1 MLILTNKDCV
11 RLGKVVSLRS
21 KITLKREVTMKRM
34 KLYEADDKMID
45 LISDNYSMLQGL
57 SAFGIRLGFGDKTVS
72 KICSEQGVDCYTF
85 LTVVNFLING
95 YTPKETDEKISVK
108 TLLDYLRASHR
119 YFLDFQL
126 PSIRKKL
133 EETLS
138 QSDNLAV
145 LIMRLYDEYAHDIH
159 IHMKYEEKTL
169 FPYVEALIKGEQKTN
184 YNVDIFSKHHSDTT
198 GKFHELKNIIIKYLP
213 HDGLANN
220 QLTATLYDIY
230 NNEEWLCNHSDVE
243 EVLFVP
249 AIRILEQK
257 LRTDDVSA
265 HISSMINNADSK
277 ESISEREKEIIL
289 CLVQGMSNKE
299 IANKLFISVNTVITH
314 RRNIVRKL
322 QIHSLAGLTIYA
334 IANNLIDK
342 RCFTAKSN

>member
-1 MLILTNKDCV
+1 
-11 RLGKVVSLRS
+11 
-21 KITLKREVTMKRM
+21 
-34 KLYEADDKMID
+34 MID

-57 SAFGIRLGFGDKTVS
+57 GAFGIRLGFGDKTV
-72 KICSEQGVDCYTF
+72 KEVCQEQNVDCHSF

-95 YTPKETDEKISVK
+95 YAPKETDEKISVS
-108 TLLDYLRASHR
+108 TLLAYLRASHR

-133 EETLS
+133 EESLS
-138 QSDNLAV
+138 LGDQLAA
-145 LIMRLYDEYAHDIH
+145 LILRLYDEYAHDIRV
-159 IHMKYEEKTL
+159 HMKYEEKTL
-169 FPYVEALIKGEQKTN
+169 FPYVEALLRGEQMSN

-198 GKFHELKNIIIKYLP
+198 GKFHELKSIIIKYLP

-230 NNEEWLCNHSDVE
+230 NNEEWLCNHSNVE
-243 EVLFVP
+243 DVLFVP
-249 AIRILEQK
+249 AIRLLEQK
-257 LRTDDVSA
+257 LKNDDLSA
-265 HISSMINNADSK
+265 RISSMINNADSK
-277 ESISEREKEIIL
+277 ESLSEREKEIIV

-299 IANKLFISVNTVITH
+299 IANKLFISINTVITH

-342 RCFTAKSN
+342 KCFNT

>member
-1 MLILTNKDCV
+1 
-11 RLGKVVSLRS
+11 
-21 KITLKREVTMKRM
+21 
-34 KLYEADDKMID
+34 MID

-57 SAFGIRLGFGDKTVS
+57 SAFGIRLGFGDKTVNEV
-72 KICSEQGVDCYTF
+72 CEEQGVDCYTF

-95 YTPKETDEKISVK
+95 YTPKETDDKISVN
-108 TLLDYLRASHR
+108 TMLGYLRASHR

-133 EETLS
+133 EESLS
-138 QSDNLAV
+138 LGDKLAI
-145 LIMRLYDEYAHDIH
+145 LILRLYDEYDHDIRL
-159 IHMKYEEKTL
+159 HMKYEEKTL
-169 FPYVEALIKGEQKTN
+169 FPYVEALIQGEQKSD
-184 YNVDIFSKHHSDTT
+184 YNVDIFAKHHSDIT

-213 HDGLANN
+213 HNGLANN

-230 NNEEWLCNHSDVE
+230 NNEEWLSNHSNVE

-257 LRTDDVSA
+257 VRDDDVSA
-265 HISSMINNADSK
+265 RISSMISNADSK
-277 ESISEREKEIIL
+277 ESISEREKEIIV

-299 IANKLFISVNTVITH
+299 IAAKLFISVNTVNTH

-334 IANNLIDK
+334 IANNLIDT
-342 RCFTAKSN
+342 RCFVG

>member
-1 MLILTNKDCV
+1 
-11 RLGKVVSLRS
+11 
-21 KITLKREVTMKRM
+21 M

-45 LISDNYSMLQGL
+45 LISDNHSMLQGL

-72 KICSEQGVDCYTF
+72 EICAEQGVDCYTF

-95 YTPKETDEKISVK
+95 YTPKTTDDRISVK
-108 TLLDYLRASHR
+108 TLLEYLRASHR

-133 EETLS
+133 EETLGRNVPS
-138 QSDNLAV
+138 VQKGPSVMPTDGGEARQGTLVV
-145 LIMRLYDEYAHDIH
+145 LIMRLFDEYAHDVRL
-159 IHMKYEEKTL
+159 HMKYEEKTL
-169 FPYVEALIKGEQKTN
+169 FPYVEALLRGEQKSD
-184 YNVDIFSKHHSDTT
+184 YNVDTYAKHHGDTT

-220 QLTATLYDIY
+220 QLTAALYDIY
-230 NNEEWLCNHSDVE
+230 SNEEWLSNHSNVE

-249 AIRILEQK
+249 AIRILEQRLK
-257 LRTDDVSA
+257 SDDVTA
-265 HISSMINNADSK
+265 RISSMIGNVACE
-277 ESISEREKEIIL
+277 ESISEREREIIV

-299 IANKLFISVNTVITH
+299 IANHLFISVNTVITH

-334 IANNLIDK
+334 IANNLIS
-342 RCFTAKSN
+342 FH

>member
-1 MLILTNKDCV
+1 MGIAPLTKKQYLCT
-11 RLGKVVSLRS
+11 RKV
-21 KITLKREVTMKRM
+21 TATTMKRM

-57 SAFGIRLGFGDKTVS
+57 GAFGIRLGFGDKTVTEV
-72 KICSEQGVDCYTF
+72 CREQDVDCHTF

-95 YTPKETDEKISVK
+95 YTPKETDDRISVA
-108 TLLDYLRASHR
+108 TLLAYLRASHH

-133 EETLS
+133 EASLTMG
-138 QSDNLAV
+138 DNRAE
-145 LIMRLYDEYAHDIH
+145 LILRLYDEYAHDIRL
-159 IHMKYEEKTL
+159 HMKYEEKTL
-169 FPYVEALIKGEQKTN
+169 FPYVEALMQGEQKPN
-184 YNVDIFSKHHSDTT
+184 YNVDTFAKHHSDTT
-198 GKFHELKNIIIKYLP
+198 GKFQELKNIIIKYLP

-220 QLTATLYDIY
+220 QLTTTLYDIY
-230 NNEEWLCNHSDVE
+230 NNEEWLLNHSNVE

-249 AIRILEQK
+249 AIRLLEQRLK
-257 LRTDDVSA
+257 TDDVSA
-265 HISSMINNADSK
+265 RISSMIQQAEGK
-277 ESISEREKEIIL
+277 EAISEREKEIIV

-299 IANKLFISVNTVITH
+299 IAAKLFISVNTVITH

-334 IANNLIDK
+334 IANNLISFK
-342 RCFTAKSN
+342 

>member
-1 MLILTNKDCV
+1 
-11 RLGKVVSLRS
+11 
-21 KITLKREVTMKRM
+21 M

-57 SAFGIRLGFGDKTVS
+57 SAFGIRLGFGDKTVNE
-72 KICSEQGVDCYTF
+72 ICSEQGVDCYTF

-95 YTPKETDEKISVK
+95 YTPKETDDKISVK

-133 EETLS
+133 EESLS
-138 QSDNLAV
+138 KDSSPAGEGWEGA
-145 LIMRLYDEYAHDIH
+145 LILRLYDEYAHDIRL
-159 IHMKYEEKTL
+159 HMKYEEKTL
-169 FPYVEALIKGEQKTN
+169 FPYVEALIRGEQKSD

-230 NNEEWLCNHSDVE
+230 NNEEWLCNHSNVE

-249 AIRILEQK
+249 VIRSLEQK
-257 LRTDDVSA
+257 LKSDDVSA
-265 HISSMINNADSK
+265 RISSMINSADSK
-277 ESISEREKEIIL
+277 ESISEREKEIIV

-299 IANKLFISVNTVITH
+299 IASQLFISVNTVITH

-342 RCFTAKSN
+342 RCFTTNNHLADGK

>member
-1 MLILTNKDCV
+1 
-11 RLGKVVSLRS
+11 
-21 KITLKREVTMKRM
+21 MKKM

-45 LISDNYSMLQGL
+45 LISDNHSMLQGL

-72 KICSEQGVDCYTF
+72 EICAEQGVDCYTF

-95 YTPKETDEKISVK
+95 FTPKATDDRISVK

-133 EETLS
+133 EETLN
-138 QSDNLAV
+138 QSDSATSCRDDTSRNLVV
-145 LIMRLYDEYAHDIH
+145 LIMRLYDEYAHDIRL
-159 IHMKYEEKTL
+159 HMKYEEKTL
-169 FPYVEALIKGEQKTN
+169 FPYVEALIHGEQRSN
-184 YNVDIFSKHHSDTT
+184 YNVDTFAKHHSDTT

-213 HDGLANN
+213 HDGLVNN
-220 QLTATLYDIY
+220 QLTATLFDIY
-230 NNEEWLCNHSDVE
+230 NNEEWLSNHSNVE

-249 AIRILEQK
+249 AIRLLEQRLK
-257 LRTDDVSA
+257 KDDVSA
-265 HISSMINNADSK
+265 RISSMISQADNK
-277 ESISEREKEIIL
+277 ESISDREKEIIV

-299 IANKLFISVNTVITH
+299 IANQLFISVNTVITH

-334 IANNLIDK
+334 IANNLIS
-342 RCFTAKSN
+342 FH

>member
-1 MLILTNKDCV
+1 
-11 RLGKVVSLRS
+11 
-21 KITLKREVTMKRM
+21 M

-72 KICSEQGVDCYTF
+72 EICDEQGVDCYTF
-85 LTVVNFLING
+85 LTMVNFLING
-95 YTPKETDEKISVK
+95 YTPTVTDDRISVK

-126 PSIRKKL
+126 PSIRHKL
-133 EETLS
+133 EEILGDRH
-138 QSDNLAV
+138 DNLSV
-145 LIMRLYDEYAHDIH
+145 LILHLYDEYAHDIQL
-159 IHMKYEEKTL
+159 HMKYEEKTL
-169 FPYVEALIKGEQKTN
+169 FPYVEALIRGEQKAG
-184 YNVDIFSKHHSDTT
+184 YNVDIFAKHHGDTT

-213 HDGLANN
+213 HDGLTNN

-230 NNEEWLCNHSDVE
+230 NNEEWLSNHSNVE

-249 AIRILEQK
+249 AIRMMEQRLK
-257 LRTDDVSA
+257 NENVSA
-265 HISSMINNADSK
+265 RISSMIQRADRN
-277 ESISEREKEIIL
+277 ETLSEREKEIIV

-299 IANKLFISVNTVITH
+299 IAQRLFISVNTVTTH

-334 IANNLIDK
+334 IANHLIGPLTID
-342 RCFTAKSN
+342 R

>member
-1 MLILTNKDCV
+1 
-11 RLGKVVSLRS
+11 
-21 KITLKREVTMKRM
+21 MKRM

-72 KICSEQGVDCYTF
+72 EICSEQDVDCYTF

-95 YTPKETDEKISVK
+95 YTPKETDDKISVK
-108 TLLDYLRASHR
+108 TLLDYLSASHR

-126 PSIRKKL
+126 PFIRKKL
-133 EETLS
+133 EETLN
-138 QSDNLAV
+138 QKDNLAV
-145 LIMRLYDEYAHDIH
+145 LILRLYDEYAHDIRL
-159 IHMKYEEKTL
+159 HMKYEEKTL
-169 FPYVEALIKGEQKTN
+169 FPYVEALIRGEQMPN
-184 YNVDIFSKHHSDTT
+184 YNVDIFSKHHSNTT

-213 HDGLANN
+213 HDGLTNN

-230 NNEEWLCNHSDVE
+230 NNEEWLCNHSNVE

-249 AIRILEQK
+249 AIRLMEQK
-257 LRTDDVSA
+257 LKSDDVSA
-265 HISSMINNADSK
+265 RISGMIKNVDGM
-277 ESISEREKEIIL
+277 ELSEREKEIIV
-289 CLVQGMSNKE
+289 CLVQGMANKE
-299 IANKLFISVNTVITH
+299 IAAHLFISVNTVNTH

-342 RCFTAKSN
+342 RCFTV

>member
-1 MLILTNKDCV
+1 
-11 RLGKVVSLRS
+11 
-21 KITLKREVTMKRM
+21 MKKM
-34 KLYEADDKMID
+34 KLYEAEDKMID

-57 SAFGIRLGFGDKTVS
+57 SAFGIRLGFGDKTVNEV
-72 KICSEQGVDCYTF
+72 CEEQGVDCYTF

-95 YTPKETDEKISVK
+95 YTPKETDDKISVN
-108 TLLDYLRASHR
+108 TMLGYLRASHR

-133 EETLS
+133 EESLS
-138 QSDNLAV
+138 LGDKLAI
-145 LIMRLYDEYAHDIH
+145 LILRLYDEYDHDIRL
-159 IHMKYEEKTL
+159 HMKYEEKTL
-169 FPYVEALIKGEQKTN
+169 FPYVEALIQGEQKSD
-184 YNVDIFSKHHSDTT
+184 YNVDIFAKHHSDIT

-213 HDGLANN
+213 HNGLANN

-230 NNEEWLCNHSDVE
+230 NNEEWLLNHSNVE

-257 LRTDDVSA
+257 VKDDDVSA
-265 HISSMINNADSK
+265 RISSMISNADSK
-277 ESISEREKEIIL
+277 ESISEREKEIIV

-299 IANKLFISVNTVITH
+299 IAAKLFISVNTVNTH

-342 RCFTAKSN
+342 RCFVG

>member
-1 MLILTNKDCV
+1 
-11 RLGKVVSLRS
+11 
-21 KITLKREVTMKRM
+21 MKRI

-45 LISDNYSMLQGL
+45 LISDNYSMLQGMG
-57 SAFGIRLGFGDKTVS
+57 AFGIRLGFGDKTVDEV
-72 KICSEQGVDCYTF
+72 CREQDVDCYTF
-85 LTVVNFLING
+85 LMVVNFLING
-95 YTPKETDEKISVK
+95 YAPKETDEKVSVK
-108 TLLDYLRASHR
+108 TLLAYLRASHR

-133 EETLS
+133 EESLS
-138 QSDNLAV
+138 PGDHLAT
-145 LIMRLYDEYAHDIH
+145 LIMRLYDEYAHDIRL
-159 IHMKYEEKTL
+159 HMKYEEKTL
-169 FPYVEALIKGEQKTN
+169 FPYVEALLRGEQMSN

-213 HDGLANN
+213 HNGLANN

-230 NNEEWLCNHSDVE
+230 NNEDWLCNHSNVE

-249 AIRILEQK
+249 AIRILEQNLK
-257 LRTDDVSA
+257 NDDVSA
-265 HISSMINNADSK
+265 RISSMIGNADSK
-277 ESISEREKEIIL
+277 ESISEREKEIIV

-299 IANKLFISVNTVITH
+299 IANQLFISVNTVITH

-342 RCFTAKSN
+342 KCFYNK